1 MAGELQAQISRLM
14 HKAQLLN
21 DRYALIV
28 KQKKEIETTVEELEK
43 TVRRQNAEIA
53 ALKQQIEYMRVTTT
67 LAPSRDDIESTRATL
82 KQLVREINKCINDL
96 NQ

>member
-1 MAGELQAQISRLM
+1 MAGELHAQISRLM

-28 KQKKEIETTVEELEK
+28 KQKKEIETIVGELEK
-43 TVRRQNAEIA
+43 TVRRQNVEIA

-82 KQLVREINKCINDL
+82 MQLVREINKCINDL